1 MQNHFNAWAKNGM
14 KLGTHYYQI
23 VATEGYQ
30 SSGKSEIYVQT
41 K

>member
-1 MQNHFNAWAKNGM
+1 MQNHFNAWASVGLN
-14 KLGTHYYQI
+14 LGQHDYQI

-30 SSGKSEIYVQT
+30 SSGSADIYVQT